1 MLFSALQASSSRR
14 LAAANF
20 TYAELGYPSLTVV
33 RNVVE
38 YNSWP
43 RAPQNSIQFVCK
55 IWSCAVLKISQRYSI
70 QYLHK
75 ASVQRR
81 SLRLTTHTDLE
92 DDGNRSR
99 RSELKGST
107 CSSRQQPSA
116 DHSITYILEVASN
129 SDLSPLLAKY
139 PPIMKRNF
147 TVNVPLK
154 IARSKPPLTR
164 PMNTPCKKATRNT
177 PSWIRLSSRFDPKT
191 GSEFVQLLTCR
202 ACCAGFWFCGVTAF
216 RIWYKCLLRSQDRG
230 WNKRCSRSV
239 LL

>member
-1 MLFSALQASSSRR
+1 MAQSPTEFDPICLQNMIMCSTQNISALLHTIFCIRRPSSAG
-14 LAAANF
+14 LN
-20 TYAELGYPSLTVV
+20 GQP
-33 RNVVE
+33 
-38 YNSWP
+38 
-43 RAPQNSIQFVCK
+43 
-55 IWSCAVLKISQRYSI
+55 
-70 QYLHK
+70 H
-75 ASVQRR
+75 
-81 SLRLTTHTDLE
+81 THTDLE

-129 SDLSPLLAKY
+129 SNLSPLLAKY

-177 PSWIRLSSRFDPKT
+177 PS
-191 GSEFVQLLTCR
+191 
-202 ACCAGFWFCGVTAF
+202 
-216 RIWYKCLLRSQDRG
+216 
-230 WNKRCSRSV
+230 
-239 LL
+239 